1 MCLQANGDL
10 LYDHMVYDN
19 GGSLCGISDP
29 GASVHDCSQAVAQL
43 QGNNTQCVVPQDGDF
58 PASSPYNYGQVT
70 LAVFGN
76 CSISLGGPYFTALP
90 CSTAAMY
97 AQDIATACSTADQ
110 TTSGDYPY
118 PGWAP
123 TQDHFSPKSVLVQS
137 IEM

>member
-1 MCLQANGDL
+1 
-10 LYDHMVYDN
+10 MVYDN

-76 CSISLGGPYFTALP
+76 CVISLGGPYFTALP
-90 CSTAAMY
+90 CSEAAMY

-110 TTSGDYPY
+110 ITSGDYRY
-118 PGWAP
+118 PGGSATP
-123 TQDHFSPKSVLVQS
+123 DDLNASSVLVQS
-137 IEM
+137 TEDTL